1 MSKAIHWLT
10 LAVGFLFAIPPI
22 AIQAGEDG
30 SPTDVTQTRRT
41 DTKDWPM
48 YNCDLIGTRHNRGET
63 AISKANAGQLEEK
76 WRFPAKGSKELI
88 GVIHTTPVV
97 VDGYVYFGTATDPA
111 FYKLTPDGKVCWSYR
126 RVARPESLK
135 SLAKQTSPSK
145 TPGLPVDLNHAA
157 ISTRFRTSPDGIFA
171 SALVSQDTVFFG
183 DIGGW
188 LYALDRTTGAER
200 WKLNSRIAPFPDAH
214 MLNCFFASPILADG
228 KLILGGGAIEQV
240 AAAFPGYRGCNG
252 RGFVMALEPKTGRIL
267 WKYDV
272 GPKPERLDPPIAIK
286 DSWGTHT
293 FYYGPSTST
302 VWSTPSFD
310 PETGTIF
317 FGTDTNNSPR
327 PPTTDDP
334 RPYTRESCAVIALNI
349 RDGKERWVTQINPGD
364 VWTMGMCGYD
374 PREGRYKDQS
384 IGDTPKIYTI
394 PVEGKAT
401 KVVGAGCKNGGFY
414 MLRAEDGHILAYT
427 PIYTGPPKYP
437 LSPEPDRRM
446 IALPGIIGGVQT
458 GCATDGR
465 MIFSNGIDCLR
476 LGTLEKRM
484 DSAPPSA
491 GRVVAFSPDTRAEF
505 WRHERPKIASLGGP
519 APKPVFTDVGDP
531 IASGIA
537 VANGVLY
544 FTTVASGKLIALDAA
559 GGSVLKEIDLGPVWS
574 GPSVS
579 RGRLYVGTGNTLFN
593 PQDWEAFFP
602 KKYTGVLYSFG
613 LPGED
618 EVSRLGTGRE

>member
-145 TPGLPVDLNHAA
+145 TPGLPVDLNDAA

-183 DIGGW
+183 DLGGW

-267 WKYDV
+267 WNMTSGRSPSASIHRSPSRIV
-272 GPKPERLDPPIAIK
+272 GARTLSITGLPPAPCGVRLR
-286 DSWGTHT
+286 
-293 FYYGPSTST
+293 STRKRARFSSAPT
-302 VWSTPSFD
+302 Q
-310 PETGTIF
+310 TILRA
-317 FGTDTNNSPR
+317 GPR
-327 PPTTDDP
+327 P
-334 RPYTRESCAVIALNI
+334 
-349 RDGKERWVTQINPGD
+349 
-364 VWTMGMCGYD
+364 
-374 PREGRYKDQS
+374 
-384 IGDTPKIYTI
+384 TI
-394 PVEGKAT
+394 
-401 KVVGAGCKNGGFY
+401 
-414 MLRAEDGHILAYT
+414 L
-427 PIYTGPPKYP
+427 
-437 LSPEPDRRM
+437 DR
-446 IALPGIIGGVQT
+446 
-458 GCATDGR
+458 
-465 MIFSNGIDCLR
+465 
-476 LGTLEKRM
+476 
-484 DSAPPSA
+484 
-491 GRVVAFSPDTRAEF
+491 TRAS
-505 WRHERPKIASLGGP
+505 RAPSL
-519 APKPVFTDVGDP
+519 
-531 IASGIA
+531 
-537 VANGVLY
+537 L
-544 FTTVASGKLIALDAA
+544 
-559 GGSVLKEIDLGPVWS
+559 
-574 GPSVS
+574 
-579 RGRLYVGTGNTLFN
+579 
-593 PQDWEAFFP
+593 
-602 KKYTGVLYSFG
+602 
-613 LPGED
+613 
-618 EVSRLGTGRE
+618 